1 MLLEP
6 DAEDEVAYELC
17 QLLGRAILPVDT
29 AGDPGTA
36 FFLGHPAGEFLLTA
50 DVVAGQA
57 QRLGL
62 RSSVTEPA
70 GVAGASLPLADLP
83 AGWNRDARLG
93 VAALPTGELHGYAAG
108 QGWRW
113 RVQPVPAAVAVTA
126 DDLDAFGAG
135 PVTAIVLALGVGG
148 DGSRPLEVA
157 VERAVRD
164 GDRLRIT
171 AALPAGYVG
180 APVFGV
186 RSDAAGEVGLRCLGV
201 LLPADEAPADD
212 APNGEAP
219 SREASSDEVP
229 GGGHPVA
236 TLDRVLAALPTS

>member
-50 DVVAGQA
+50 DVVAGRA

-62 RSSVTEPA
+62 RPSITEPA
-70 GVAGASLPLADLP
+70 GVADVSLPLADLP
-83 AGWNRDARLG
+83 AGWSRDARLG

-108 QGWRW
+108 RGWRW

-126 DDLDAFGAG
+126 DDLDALGAG
-135 PVTAIVLALGVGG
+135 PVTAIVLALGVGD

-186 RSDAAGEVGLRCLGV
+186 RPDAAGEIGLRCLGV
-201 LLPADEAPADD
+201 LLPADDAPSDEVSSDD
-212 APNGEAP
+212 AP
-219 SREASSDEVP
+219 SDDAS

-236 TLDRVLAALPTS
+236 TLDRVLAALPAS

>member
-6 DAEDEVAYELC
+6 DLENEVAYELC
-17 QLLGRAILPVDT
+17 QLLGRAILPVD
-29 AGDPGTA
+29 AADDPGTA
-36 FFLGHPAGEFLLTA
+36 FFLAHPDGGFLLTA
-50 DVVAGQA
+50 DVVAGRA

-62 RSSVTEPA
+62 RPSVTEPA
-70 GVAGASLPLADLP
+70 DVAGESLVLADLP
-83 AGWNRDARLG
+83 ARWVRDTRLG
-93 VAALPTGELHGYAAG
+93 VAALPTGELHAFAEG

-113 RVQPVPAAVAVTA
+113 RVQPVPAAVAVGA
-126 DDLDAFGAG
+126 DDLAGFGAG

-171 AALPAGYVG
+171 ATLPAGYVG

-186 RSDAAGEVGLRCLGV
+186 RPDAAGEISLRCLGV
-201 LLPADEAPADD
+201 LLPAD
-212 APNGEAP
+212 G
-219 SREASSDEVP
+219 SGS

-236 TLDRVLAALPTS
+236 TLDRVLTTLPTA

>member
-36 FFLGHPAGEFLLTA
+36 FFLGHPSGGFLLTA
-50 DVVAGQA
+50 DVVAGRA

-62 RSSVTEPA
+62 RPSVTEPA

-83 AGWNRDARLG
+83 GGWSRDARLG

-108 QGWRW
+108 RGWRW

-126 DDLDAFGAG
+126 DDLDALGAG
-135 PVTAIVLALGVGG
+135 PVTAIVLALGVGD

-186 RSDAAGEVGLRCLGV
+186 RPDAAGEVGLRCLGV
-201 LLPADEAPADD
+201 LLPAADVPSDEVSSDEAPNHD
-212 APNGEAP
+212 APSND
-219 SREASSDEVP
+219 AS

-236 TLDRVLAALPTS
+236 TLDRVLAVLPAS